1 MHLILLRHGK
11 AESDAP
17 SGRDAD
23 RLLRPKGEHQARF
36 VGEAL
41 ARRSPRPG
49 VILSS
54 GIVRAVQTARIV
66 QRALGCVLRIEPALE
81 TDATPGGV
89 VELIERERAGAGAGG
104 AGGLVLVGHNPTLED
119 LAGIL
124 TSGPGAPP
132 ITMRTGEAHVLEV
145 PEGGAG
151 DGSVVGVCTLVES
164 IRLDDE

>member
-23 RLLRPKGEHQARF
+23 RLLRPRGEQQARF

-41 ARRSPRPG
+41 AGRSPRPG
-49 VILSS
+49 PILSS

-66 QRALGCVLRIEPALE
+66 QRALGCVLRVEGALE

-89 VELIERERAGAGAGG
+89 VELIERERGG
-104 AGGLVLVGHNPTLED
+104 TGEGGLVLVGHNPTFED

-132 ITMRTGEAHVLEV
+132 ITLRTGEAFVLEA
-145 PEGGAG
+145 PGGPG
-151 DGSVVGVCTLVES
+151 GIVGACTLVES
-164 IRLDDE
+164 IRLDEE